1 MVTPSQIG
9 WGLAAVLALYFGYT
23 PLWLYRTIV
32 AILFTGFGAV
42 IPAGPQDDGSLKEA
56 MRNVTRDYEQV
67 RRCISVLSICVL
79 LIELLSSVCCLFLQT
94 TQSL

>member
-9 WGLAAVLALYFGYT
+9 WGFAAVLALYFGYT
-23 PLWLYRTIV
+23 PFWLYRTIV
-32 AILFTGFGAV
+32 AIIFTGFGAV

-67 RRCISVLSICVL
+67 RRVLSLCPSCVH
-79 LIELLSSVCCLFLQT
+79 VCY
-94 TQSL
+94 

>member
-1 MVTPSQIG
+1 MVTPPQIG

-23 PLWLYRTIV
+23 PFWLYRTVI

-67 RRCISVLSICVL
+67 RCVTVVCL
-79 LIELLSSVCCLFLQT
+79 PCPYVCCY
-94 TQSL
+94 